1 LMAEATEVSVLNLA
15 AECYLNLDRPEK
27 ALPLLQKSLTLL
39 PGQAP
44 IRDLEEKTRKRL
56 GLK

>member
-1 LMAEATEVSVLNLA
+1 MAEATEIGVLNLA

-27 ALPLLQKSLTLL
+27 ALPLLRKSLSLL
-39 PGQAP
+39 PGQP
-44 IRDLEEKTRKRL
+44 QVRDLEEKTRKRL